1 MTGWIRNWKS
11 RVVDKCVSGWQR
23 MYHRRVTNQG
33 LTREFLEGK
42 ADFVPALLLSV
53 FTGFT

>member
-1 MTGWIRNWKS
+1 
-11 RVVDKCVSGWQR
+11 

>member
-1 MTGWIRNWKS
+1 M
-11 RVVDKCVSGWQR
+11 SGWQR